1 MSKRRQS
8 LDLGSRGCAR
18 KGTRAKC
25 RCLKVYSKAKDPTQ
39 NIHAR
44 RLLLE
49 KVDANV
55 VDVVDREDQPVE
67 LRAHFSVVLGC
78 VMLVMHQEC
87 LLLLRHTEIEFMVH
101 KIHHLDW
108 ARRYTRVELHQ
119 GPPKILC
126 PSASSKIGVERAER
140 PRSPPDAE
148 RLEAIGNKQHESR
161 AMAATWEVRRQPS
174 SAAAGQ
180 MYPAQETK
188 V

>member
-67 LRAHFSVVLGC
+67 LGAHFSVVLGC

-87 LLLLRHTEIEFMVH
+87 LLLLRHTEIEFLVH
-101 KIHHLDW
+101 KILRAIILIGPEGIPGWSCTRGHQRFSVPPQ
-108 ARRYTRVELHQ
+108 AR
-119 GPPKILC
+119 K
-126 PSASSKIGVERAER
+126 
-140 PRSPPDAE
+140 
-148 RLEAIGNKQHESR
+148 
-161 AMAATWEVRRQPS
+161 
-174 SAAAGQ
+174 
-180 MYPAQETK
+180 
-188 V
+188 